1 MHYKEFKEYLNNNN
15 LSIKELDKHL
25 GYSEKSILNNWK
37 ANDKVPEKAVI
48 SIQMYT
54 ELKKLRLEIN
64 NLLNLN
70 PNNQIQLSNSALKI
84 AEEKC
89 KEKGISINEYLTSL
103 VIANI

>member
-1 MHYKEFKEYLNNNN
+1 LNYKEFKEYLNNNY
-15 LSIKELDKHL
+15 LSIKELDEHL

-37 ANDKVPEKAVI
+37 AKDKVPEKAVI
-48 SIQMYT
+48 SIHMYT

-70 PNNQIQLSNSALKI
+70 PDNQIQLSNSALKI

-89 KEKGISINEYLTSL
+89 KEKDISINEYLTSL